1 MSEEHPDH
9 TDHTHHTHPEGD
21 HDARLVELV
30 ELVELTPRLHML
42 RLPIGQAY
50 VWRDGSEL
58 TLVDAGWVGAADDIE
73 GALRGAGLDPARI
86 RRIVLTHCHR
96 DHVGAAQELAD
107 RFGAEILAHAL
118 DAPVIRG
125 ELPVPEPDLLD
136 WELPLYAHGLTVPE
150 APPTRVDR
158 EVADGEE
165 LGFGDGAVVLHTPG
179 HTPGSL
185 AVHLPRHGVLFTGDT
200 VATVQGV
207 TFGVFH
213 VDRER
218 ARESMRRLA
227 ELAPS
232 VLCCGHGDPVTEDTA
247 EQLRKAAV

>member
-1 MSEEHPDH
+1 MD
-9 TDHTHHTHPEGD
+9 
-21 HDARLVELV
+21 LVEIV
-30 ELVELTPRLHML
+30 PRLHML
-42 RLPIGQAY
+42 RFSVGQAFL
-50 VWRDGSEL
+50 WRDDTEL
-58 TLVDAGWVGAADDIE
+58 TLIDAGWAGAADEIAT
-73 GALRGAGLDPARI
+73 ALRGADLDPSLI

-107 RFGAEILAHAL
+107 RFGAEVLAHSL

-165 LGFGDGAVVLHTPG
+165 LGFGDGAVAVHGPG

-200 VATVQGV
+200 VASVPDV
-207 TFGVFH
+207 MFGVFH
-213 VDRER
+213 VDRAE
-218 ARESMRRLA
+218 ALASMRRLA
-227 ELAPS
+227 GLRPS
-232 VLCCGHGDPVTEDTA
+232 VLCCGHGEPVTVDAAVRLE
-247 EQLRKAAV
+247 KAAAAAEA